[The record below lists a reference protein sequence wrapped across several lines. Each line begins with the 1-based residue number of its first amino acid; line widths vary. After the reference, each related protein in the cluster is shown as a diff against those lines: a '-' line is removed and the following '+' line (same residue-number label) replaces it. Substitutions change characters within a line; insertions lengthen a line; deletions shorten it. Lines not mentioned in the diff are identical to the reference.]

1 MKTLKVHPAADL
13 FPMLPEEELA
23 DLADDIKANGLQHP
37 IVLDSMGV
45 LIDGRNRLAACKLA
59 GVDPLFETMSGDA
72 LQYIHSTNI
81 KRRHLS
87 KGQQAMLTAML
98 FPEPE
103 RGRGKKDEA
112 KIKGAETAPF
122 SYRRLADAREVLRHS
137 EALAKDIIQGITR
150 FDDAVDQVRRQQ
162 KANESAEQALDRQRK
177 EYAKALVALRKSD
190 PDLADQVDG
199 EDLTLSEALGAKKAR
214 DDEKQQHIEAGNI
227 AASRIVQAFEI
238 ALSDIRCAI
247 ELGGHPRI
255 SEADRE
261 VFSDC
266 VSVFQKLMKEDR
278 I

>member
-23 DLADDIKANGLQHP
+23 DLADDIKTNGLQHP
-37 IVLDSMGV
+37 IVLDNMGV

-103 RGRGKKDEA
+103 KGGRGKK
-112 KIKGAETAPF
+112 AENSKESLGF
-122 SYRRLADAREVLRHS
+122 SVMRLSQARAVLQHS
-137 EALAKDIIQGITR
+137 EALAKDIIQGIAR

-190 PDLADQVDG
+190 PDLADQVDD
-199 EDLTLSEALGAKKAR
+199 ESLKLDEALAAKEVR
-214 DDEKQQHIEAGNI
+214 DKRNQVYIEAGLSAAVELRSDVMAKVDSMERAAKLGAAVVI
-227 AASRIVQAFEI
+227 AGDDRG
-238 ALSDIRCAI
+238 ALEQLFKDIRRFF
-247 ELGGHPRI
+247 E
-255 SEADRE
+255 
-261 VFSDC
+261 
-266 VSVFQKLMKEDR
+266 
-278 I
+278 